1 MLRTVER
8 RISLRDHAALVIVG
22 DEIARV
28 GAHPDVILE
37 LVDDRCHAAGIVQ
50 DAVEVAGACPLQTAA
65 HAAVSTR
72 SVVDAGGG

>member
-8 RISLRDHAALVIVG
+8 RISLRDYAALVIVR

-50 DAVEVAGACPLQTAA
+50 NAVEVAGAWPHKQRRTLL
-65 HAAVSTR
+65 
-72 SVVDAGGG
+72 

>member
-8 RISLRDHAALVIVG
+8 RISLWDHAALVIVG

-50 DAVEVAGACPLQTAA
+50 DAVEVAGACPYKQRRTLL
-65 HAAVSTR
+65 
-72 SVVDAGGG
+72 